1 MTNSVSKE
9 YSSVLFDLKL
19 DYQYVVNEL
28 ELLINVLK
36 DKEIEKFFKSP
47 IISANEKKR
56 IIKEALKLD
65 DGEFLYFLYVL
76 VDNKRIDMI
85 DNIYV
90 DYCDLIDQKLNVGR
104 FTVYTPTLLDENI
117 KNNIKIMLEKKY
129 NKNVILDVIIDENL
143 IGGIVIKYKNNV
155 IDDSISFR
163 LLDLENQ
170 LLNK

>member
-9 YSSVLFDLKL
+9 YSNVLFDLEL
-19 DYQYVVNEL
+19 DYQYVVSEL
-28 ELLINVLK
+28 KLLINVLK
-36 DKEIEKFFKSP
+36 DIEIVKFFKSP
-47 IISANEKKR
+47 IISSNEKKR
-56 IIKEALKLD
+56 IIKEALRLD
-65 DGEFLYFLYVL
+65 DGDFLYFLYVL

-104 FTVYTPTLLDENI
+104 FTVYTPTMLEEKIKSNI
-117 KNNIKIMLEKKY
+117 IIMLEKKY
-129 NKNVILDVIIDENL
+129 NKKVILDVIIDENL

-163 LLDLENQ
+163 LLDLKNQ
-170 LLNK
+170 LLNN